1 MRAFYIV
8 FCIMLLGI
16 FFLSYSFL
24 GESVGIFRYYFGERL
39 DMLITL
45 FFALLSCIFEIARTS
60 RNKLTGSWDV
70 EFFPE
75 GKKDHKKQDLPA
87 MKQEGTMI
95 IYEKNRKEYLG
106 NMHLSFFIENRI
118 IKQGFYEIELKRKFR
133 KITGTSNL
141 KFMKEI
147 EPEAFQETDANTR
160 RRTYS
165 LSLTGRN
172 MINGSVQM
180 EAQNTKAAF
189 SATRK

>member
-1 MRAFYIV
+1 MRAFYII
-8 FCIMLLGI
+8 FCIILIGI
-16 FFLSYSFL
+16 FFLSYFFL
-24 GESVGIFRYYFGERL
+24 GENVGIYRYYFGERV
-39 DMLITL
+39 DMLVTL
-45 FFALLSCIFEIARTS
+45 FFALLSCGFEIARTS
-60 RNKLTGSWDV
+60 RNTLTGRWDV

-75 GKKDHKKQDLPA
+75 GKKDHKKQEQPA

-106 NMHLSFFIENRI
+106 SMHLSFFIENRI
-118 IKQGFYEIELKRKFR
+118 IKQGFYEVELKRKFR
-133 KITGTSNL
+133 KISGTSIL

-147 EPEAFQETDANTR
+147 EAEAFTEKDAQTR
-160 RRTYS
+160 RRTYN

-172 MINGSVQM
+172 MINGTVQM

>member
-1 MRAFYIV
+1 MRALYVI
-8 FCIMLLGI
+8 FCIILIGI
-16 FFLSYSFL
+16 FFLSYFFL
-24 GESVGIFRYYFGERL
+24 GENVGIFRYYFGERL
-39 DMLITL
+39 DMIITL
-45 FFALLSCIFEIARTS
+45 FLALLSCAFEIARTS
-60 RNKLTGSWDV
+60 RNTLTGSWDIA
-70 EFFPE
+70 FFHE
-75 GKKDHKKQDLPA
+75 DKKDHKKQELPE

-133 KITGTSNL
+133 KISGTSNL

-147 EPEAFQETDANTR
+147 EPEAFLEKDSNTR
-160 RRTYS
+160 RRTYN

-180 EAQNTKAAF
+180 ETQNTKATF